1 MFLSLSDVK
10 GGVHEAYSN
19 PFVEWFDD
27 TGLESNILKVDLC
40 CELRL
45 GLVTCRKVS
54 TRVLGLF
61 EEQC

>member
-45 GLVTCRKVS
+45 GLVTCRE
-54 TRVLGLF
+54 G
-61 EEQC
+61 